1 MALKGKQKNIDANKD
16 GRISGEDFKILR
28 SRQRGGMKKKM
39 GGGLMAA
46 TQKLKSQ
53 GKMGGGMMMK
63 PIMANKGKNITGK
76 ISAAV
81 KEFYDTVP
89 PNKDPRM
96 TGAKYRKYLRGLKQA
111 SSKSLLAELQKKGLT
126 VPLSKTAGKFFK
138 NIGVFP
144 AVSKARAVSDA
155 KDIIDN
161 LSSKSFI
168 QRRITLGGGRAGL
181 LLKGATAIAKGLKK
195 LKPSK
200 KMSGGMIDY
209 YKDLI

>member
-1 MALKGKQKNIDANKD
+1 MEKA
-16 GRISGEDFKILR
+16 
-28 SRQRGGMKKKM
+28 KKM
-39 GGGLMAA
+39 MKDNSMGVTSAPFGVGVAMA
-46 TQKLKSQ
+46 KNRKIKEILGVK
-53 GKMGGGMMMK
+53 
-63 PIMANKGKNITGK
+63 KGRMI
-76 ISAAV
+76 
-81 KEFYDTVP
+81 
-89 PNKDPRM
+89 M

-168 QRRITLGGGRAGL
+168 QRRIALGGGRAGL